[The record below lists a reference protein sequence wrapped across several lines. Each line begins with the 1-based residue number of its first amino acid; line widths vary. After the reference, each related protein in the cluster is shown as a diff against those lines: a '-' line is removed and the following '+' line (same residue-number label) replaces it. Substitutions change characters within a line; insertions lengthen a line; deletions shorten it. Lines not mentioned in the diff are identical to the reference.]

1 MTPSA
6 SASKP
11 KRAGAKR
18 SYTESDGEEDEEK
31 VKKVKTEA
39 EGGEDEDSF

>member
-18 SYTESDGEEDEEK
+18 SYTESDDGEAEEK
-31 VKKVKTEA
+31 IKKVKTEV
-39 EGGEDEDSF
+39 EDGEDEDSF